1 MACMKKG
8 SSKNGYLCH
17 FLFFSDAR
25 MGTSLNMGEVAYDL
39 LFAHKSII
47 DISIF
52 YDIINIVRSFNNGAL
67 VQGENASLAAK
78 RSSVRI
84 RYAPYLMIKKAVYR
98 PLFYFCETAFHG
110 IANLIRQPL
119 PIKRESERRQPSR
132 LQTNG

>member
-67 VQGENASLAAK
+67 VQGENASLAVLRWLILRGDVAQWESTCMACK
-78 RSSVRI
+78 GSWVRLPSS
-84 RYAPYLMIKKAVYR
+84 
-98 PLFYFCETAFHG
+98 PLNNCTV
-110 IANLIRQPL
+110 LSL
-119 PIKRESERRQPSR
+119 
-132 LQTNG
+132 